1 MRVVVTVRSRFILI
15 KVDQWKERG
24 SRVRLDMEKE
34 NSYVEELLNI
44 HFEKEKMH
52 YLSNMLTKYSSKKIP
67 LTPG

>member
-1 MRVVVTVRSRFILI
+1 MVVTAWSEFILI

-24 SRVRLDMEKE
+24 SRMSLDMEKGK
-34 NSYVEELLNI
+34 SYVEKLLNI

-52 YLSNMLTKYSSKKIP
+52 YLSNTLTKYSSKKIP

>member
-1 MRVVVTVRSRFILI
+1 M
-15 KVDQWKERG
+15 
-24 SRVRLDMEKE
+24 RLDMEKG

-52 YLSNMLTKYSSKKIP
+52 YLSNTLTKYSSS